1 MSATPTSAIPTIAS
15 AAADIAAGRL
25 SPVALAEA
33 CLARID
39 RHGGTLHAF
48 IRLERERALASAR
61 AAEADIKAGRRRGVL
76 HGIPFAHKDIYET
89 AGIPTTCHS
98 RLLADYVPAR
108 DAFTVARL
116 AEAGIVMLGKLATHE
131 FAVGGPSFD
140 LPWPP
145 ARNPWAP
152 EHFTGG
158 SSSGTGAAV
167 AAGFVLGGT
176 GSCTGGSIRL
186 PSAYCGLAG
195 IKPTYGLASRTGI
208 QPLAFTLDHAG
219 PLAWTVEDCAILLQ
233 AMAGHDPADPGS
245 ADVAIPDYRAGLGGG
260 IGDLRIGVV
269 RHFYEK
275 DVTVSGE
282 VGAAMEASLGMLSRL
297 GARVQ
302 DVTLPP
308 LADWN
313 ACGWIILVSEA
324 YAVHEPWLKTR
335 YNDYGKNFR
344 DRLTFG
350 ALVSSADY
358 MAAVRFR
365 RELNDRLTKVMA
377 DVDLLVMPTA
387 LMPAPRITEVGGF
400 SSFETPNL
408 TMPFNVSGSPA
419 LALCNGFSGG
429 GLPLSLQI
437 VGRPFEEA
445 TVLRAGHAYE
455 RATQWKERRPAML
468 AA

>member
-1 MSATPTSAIPTIAS
+1 MAGMTGIPTMAG
-15 AAADIAAGRL
+15 AAAEIEQGRL
-25 SPVALAEA
+25 SPVALTEA

-39 RHGGTLHAF
+39 RHEAKLNAF

-61 AAEADIKAGRRRGVL
+61 AAEAEIKAGRRRGDL

-98 RLLADYVPAR
+98 KLLQDYVPAR
-108 DAFTVARL
+108 DAFTVAKL
-116 AEAGIVMLGKLATHE
+116 AEAGIVMFGKLATHE

-145 ARNPWAP
+145 ARNPWAT

-176 GSCTGGSIRL
+176 GSCTGGSIRV

-195 IKPTYGLASRTGI
+195 IKPTYGLLSRSGI
-208 QPLAFTLDHAG
+208 QPLAYSLDHAG

-245 ADVAIPDYRAGLGGG
+245 ADVAIPDYRAALQGG
-260 IGDLRIGVV
+260 IAGLRIGVL
-269 RHFYEK
+269 RHFFEK
-275 DVTVSGE
+275 DNPVSPE
-282 VGAAMEASLGMLSRL
+282 VGAATEASIGELSRL
-297 GARVQ
+297 GARIV
-302 DVTLPP
+302 DVSLPP
-308 LADWN
+308 LQDWN
-313 ACGWIILVSEA
+313 ACGWLILVAEA
-324 YAVHEPWLKTR
+324 YAVHEPWLRTR
-335 YNDYGKNFR
+335 YTDYGKNFR
-344 DRLTFG
+344 DRISLG
-350 ALVSSADY
+350 AFISAADY
-358 MAAVRFR
+358 MSAVRFR
-365 RELNDRLTKVMA
+365 RELQESLAKVMG
-377 DVDLLVMPTA
+377 DVDLLVLPTTPI
-387 LMPAPRITEVGGF
+387 PAPRIADVKSF
-400 SSFETPNL
+400 SAYETPNF
-408 TMPFNVSGSPA
+408 TMPFNVSGTPA
-419 LALCNGFSGG
+419 LSLCNGFSPS

-455 RATQWKERRPAML
+455 QATPWKERRPPL
-468 AA
+468 